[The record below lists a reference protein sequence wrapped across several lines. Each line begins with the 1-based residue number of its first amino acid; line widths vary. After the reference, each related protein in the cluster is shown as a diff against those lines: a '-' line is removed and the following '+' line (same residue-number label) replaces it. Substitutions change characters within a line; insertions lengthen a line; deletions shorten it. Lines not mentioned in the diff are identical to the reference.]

1 MIIEGNFDP
10 QFMTKLNFKEIL
22 EDEKII
28 KADRYEMMRDENI
41 TFNSGI
47 EEEKETKEDEDYR
60 WKYEEALIWFEDQE
74 DVLAYQNAKREM
86 DDEFDQ
92 GDLSP
97 REDIDMFDEDPTK
110 KEAAKEKTFL
120 SEHKRS

>member
-110 KEAAKEKTFL
+110 KETAKEKTFL

>member
-1 MIIEGNFDP
+1 MDKQAQDRCHRIGQTKTVHIFRLISLNTIEENIFKKSLQKRELGGMIIEGNFDP

-60 WKYEEALIWFEDQE
+60 RKYEEALI
-74 DVLAYQNAKREM
+74 
-86 DDEFDQ
+86 
-92 GDLSP
+92 
-97 REDIDMFDEDPTK
+97 
-110 KEAAKEKTFL
+110 
-120 SEHKRS
+120 